1 VAEENFWLR
10 SLLEKHGISP
20 VEIKDYLDNS
30 RAASCSFSS
39 PAAKLPGKSVSPQND
54 VDDRRPQPLSRVEPS
69 ISLPPVSATAHRGDD
84 IGLKPAASLPGSSKD
99 EVSVYNIDQSLP
111 EDEVQASN
119 MATETLDRQSLSEK
133 ARAPCPPCCACERPG
148 AVKRDDETSC
158 EDAARIIA
166 SMRGHEQPEM
176 VRPELGC
183 NATGSC
189 MVKNIT
195 ILQMVDEAQ

>member
-1 VAEENFWLR
+1 LKSPT
-10 SLLEKHGISP
+10 SLLGSP
-20 VEIKDYLDNS
+20 
-30 RAASCSFSS
+30 
-39 PAAKLPGKSVSPQND
+39 
-54 VDDRRPQPLSRVEPS
+54 
-69 ISLPPVSATAHRGDD
+69 TH
-84 IGLKPAASLPGSSKD
+84 
-99 EVSVYNIDQSLP
+99 EVSVYNIDKTFP

-119 MATETLDRQSLSEK
+119 MATETLDHQSLSEK
-133 ARAPCPPCCACERPG
+133 GPAQCPPFCACERPG

-176 VRPELGC
+176 VWPELGC

-189 MVKNIT
+189 TVKNIT